1 MEDLMEEAFA
11 VKTSNMT
18 YPVPYLND
26 VSKNIAPAEKQDKR
40 EATNNKTRYRL
51 YYVYML
57 LRYII

>member
-1 MEDLMEEAFA
+1 MEEAFA
-11 VKTSNMT
+11 VKTSNMD
-18 YPVPYLND
+18 YPVPCLND
-26 VSKNIAPAEKQDKR
+26 VSKNIAPAEKQDKT